1 MKNKTIGAEPKKDN
15 RFVVELTGT
24 TGAEPKKDNR
34 FVVEFAGTTIEP
46 WTVTK
51 ADRPTYALETGW
63 EDMSF
68 ELIDLIGPSTSK
80 KVFDEIIGKDMR
92 DCTIFLKMLDPTGAT
107 VEIWKLVGDYL
118 SVDFGAGDY
127 HMDEISKIKIMF
139 KINRCY
145 LE

>member
-1 MKNKTIGAEPKKDN
+1 MKNKTI
-15 RFVVELTGT
+15 
-24 TGAEPKKDNR
+24 GAEPKKDNR

-51 ADRPTYALETGW
+51 ADRPTYTLDTGW

-80 KVFDEIIGKDMR
+80 KVFDEIVGKDMK
-92 DCTIFLKMLDPTGAT
+92 DCTIVLKMLDPVGVT
-107 VEIWKLVGDYL
+107 VETWKLTGDYK

-127 HMDEISKIKIMF
+127 GKDEISRIKIKF
-139 KINRCY
+139 GINRCY